1 MAGRRLECWR
11 DQKDLNESFA
21 EHVGTYG
28 EYSLELD
35 GQNGPTLVT
44 PRGRKALV
52 LVQSGDAITNDMVY
66 RIRFGGGELDVT
78 VAGGGNEQILQDW
91 TSTRITDTYMSE
103 NARKK
108 CFVEK
113 MFQRY

>member
-1 MAGRRLECWR
+1 LATLQSWIDAAKSDLADVAR
-11 DQKDLNESFA
+11 DQKDLNESLA

-52 LVQSGDAITNDMVY
+52 LVHSGDAITKDMVY

-78 VAGGGNEQILQDW
+78 VAGGA
-91 TSTRITDTYMSE
+91 TSKFSKIVSSGFSSGR
-103 NARKK
+103 
-108 CFVEK
+108 VPG
-113 MFQRY
+113 